1 MGIIAAYD
9 MYNECC
15 DGLLDP
21 SWAILNKK
29 RMGFMQFQMRLSEQM
44 LQYDPRDNRYAG
56 DDKFRQFTQQHK
68 ISGSGTSVNS
78 ADDDVISNDGLTLDV
93 FRRAVREMSR
103 FCSTVDQLN
112 NHFCNVKKMNN
123 AAI

>member
-56 DDKFRQFTQQHK
+56 DDEFRQFTQQHK